1 MNAAES
7 DSQVQR
13 ITSFVAAET
22 GLCFRTGSADI
33 EAGIRRAMAGSKV
46 TDLHQFAELLESR
59 QLPIDELVDVLTV
72 GESYFFREPHH
83 FDFIRQEVFS
93 DVLARRGPGHALR
106 IWSAGCSSGEE
117 AYSLAITLIDAG
129 LEGHVLA
136 TDLSRRAL
144 QRARTATY
152 RRWSLRGLD
161 DALIRRCF
169 HETGNLWTL
178 DKRFRVPVTFEFQNL
193 ARGVHPSIPAGIWG
207 MDLILCRNVL
217 IYLDA
222 DTIRR
227 VAHRLSETLAED
239 GWLITGPSDPMLE
252 GVASLSPIVTPHG
265 IVYRRKA
272 QRTGPTPPHTPDDIR
287 VSSASSDVAAVE
299 APVTLQLRDPNAFPS
314 AIVAGEPGKDPND
327 RGSLREAQAA
337 FAAGEYRR
345 VLDLTRRVGDEAS
358 AALRIL
364 AFANRDGSE
373 VALEELDRFVER
385 FPLSTELH
393 LLRATLRID
402 LAYHL
407 EAIQSLRH
415 VLYLDRSLIIAHFML
430 ATAFRR
436 QGRLHEARRAYR
448 NARDLAIARD
458 PDERLPLADG
468 ERARAI
474 SDAATAELAL
484 LDARQ
489 AEAS

>member
-1 MNAAES
+1 VNAAES
-7 DSQVQR
+7 NFQVER
-13 ITSFVAAET
+13 IISFVAAET
-22 GLCFRTGSADI
+22 GLCFRSGSADI
-33 EAGIRRAMAGSKV
+33 EAGIRRAMARSEV
-46 TDLHQFAELLESR
+46 TDLQQFATLLESR
-59 QLPIDELVDVLTV
+59 ELPIDELVDELTV

-83 FDFIRQEVFS
+83 FDVIRQEVFP
-93 DVLARRGPGHALR
+93 DVLARRGTGHAWR

-129 LEGHVLA
+129 LKGHVLA

-144 QRARTATY
+144 QRARAATY

-193 ARGVHPSIPAGIWG
+193 AHSIYPSIPTGIGG

-222 DTIRR
+222 DTIRH

-239 GWLITGPSDPMLE
+239 GWLITGPSDPLLQ
-252 GVASLSPIVTPHG
+252 GVASLSSIATPHG

-272 QRTGPTPPHTPDDIR
+272 QRTGLMSPPTDDIR
-287 VSSASSDVAAVE
+287 VSSASSDAAAVE
-299 APVTLQLRDPNAFPS
+299 ASVASQLHDTSAFAS
-314 AIVAGEPGKDPND
+314 AIEAREPGPSSNG
-327 RGSLREAQAA
+327 RVLLPEAQAA
-337 FAAGEYRR
+337 FAAGEYGR

-358 AALRIL
+358 AALRIRT
-364 AFANRDGSE
+364 FANREGSE
-373 VALEELDRFVER
+373 AALEESDRFIEQ
-385 FPLSTELH
+385 FPFSTELH

-402 LAYHL
+402 LAYHHK
-407 EAIQSLRH
+407 AIQSLRH

-448 NARDLAIARD
+448 NARDLAITRD
-458 PDERLPLADG
+458 PDELLPLADG